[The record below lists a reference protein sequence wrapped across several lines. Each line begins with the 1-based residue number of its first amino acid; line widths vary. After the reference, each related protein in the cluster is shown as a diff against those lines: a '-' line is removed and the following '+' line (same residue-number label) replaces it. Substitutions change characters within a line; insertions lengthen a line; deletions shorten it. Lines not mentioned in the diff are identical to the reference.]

1 MENVFNSSTL
11 HFKKR
16 TTFNLAVCILEKLE
30 HEIGENLLDVGHSDM
45 IITVFSDLGLQYV
58 ISELS
63 VCQIWD
69 IPSKLKGDVDFYID
83 KNTW

>member
-1 MENVFNSSTL
+1 MENVFTSSTL
-11 HFKKR
+11 HFKER

-45 IITVFSDLGLQYV
+45 IISVFSDLGLQYV

-69 IPSKLKGDVDFYID
+69 KPSKLKGDADFYID
-83 KNTW
+83 KVG